1 MESTIPAF
9 LCRQGPASGPQTQ
22 DCLSWGQQAGSCGG
36 GQHDVPLRWGT
47 AGLSLRWGADFLVGL
62 TAQGA
67 PPKVAKNESLS
78 NAWEVSLAAD

>member
-1 MESTIPAF
+1 M
-9 LCRQGPASGPQTQ
+9 
-22 DCLSWGQQAGSCGG
+22 G

-47 AGLSLRWGADFLVGL
+47 AGLSLTWGADFLVGL

-67 PPKVAKNESLS
+67 PPKVTKNKSLS